1 MKKPRIRRISRNK
14 RKKKNVKARI
24 RRISTDKKR
33 RKSKPQITQI
43 NTDKQRNKIKNSQ
56 LITHNSK
63 LRTFQDIVFTL
74 QQFWA
79 KQGCVIFTPYNSE
92 VGAGTFNPATFLK
105 VLDKKPWRVCYIEP
119 SRRPRDG
126 RYAQNPL
133 RVQQFW
139 QMQVILKPTPNNIQ
153 DLYLKSIEA
162 LGISL
167 KKNDIRFI
175 EDDWESPT
183 LGAWG
188 LGWQVELN
196 GIEIT
201 QFTYFQ
207 QVGGLDLE
215 VIPVEITYGLERLSM
230 FIQNR
235 KAIFDVQWNKDFTW
249 GDIYRQNEVEFS
261 KYNFELA
268 DVGFHQEMFNK
279 FEEQAIN
286 LLEQGLVYP
295 GYDCVIKCSHVF
307 NMLEARG
314 AISVSE
320 RANYIA
326 RVRRLARQTALA
338 YIKSQEPAPAT

>member
-1 MKKPRIRRISRNK
+1 MKKQKMKTRKVKPRIHT
-14 RKKKNVKARI
+14 KKNELPVK
-24 RRISTDKKR
+24 
-33 RKSKPQITQI
+33 
-43 NTDKQRNKIKNSQ
+43 
-56 LITHNSK
+56 
-63 LRTFQDIVFTL
+63 TFQDIVFTL

-92 VGAGTFNPATFLK
+92 VGAGTFNPATFLR
-105 VLDKKPWRVCYIEP
+105 VLDKKLWWVCYIEP

-139 QMQVILKPTPNNIQ
+139 QMQVVLKPAPKNIQ

-215 VIPVEITYGLERLSM
+215 VIPVEITYGLERISM

-235 KAIFDVQWNKDFTW
+235 QSIFDVQWNKDYTW
-249 GDIYRQNEVEFS
+249 GDIYKQNEIEFS

-268 DVGFHQEMFNK
+268 DVEFHQSLFSKYEK
-279 FEEQAIN
+279 EAEQ

-307 NMLEARG
+307 NLLEARG

-320 RANYIA
+320 RTNYIT
-326 RVRRLARQTALA
+326 RVRRLARQAALA
-338 YIKSQEPAPAT
+338 YMKSKEKPDEKKTEG

>member
-1 MKKPRIRRISRNK
+1 M
-14 RKKKNVKARI
+14 ARI
-24 RRISTDKKR
+24 KTKNLKVRSKKSDI
-33 RKSKPQITQI
+33 KIT
-43 NTDKQRNKIKNSQ
+43 
-56 LITHNSK
+56 
-63 LRTFQDIVFTL
+63 TFQDIVFKL

-79 KQGCVIFTPYNSE
+79 KHDCVIFTPYNSE
-92 VGAGTFNPATFLK
+92 VGAGTFNPATFLR

-119 SRRPRDG
+119 SKRPRDG

-139 QMQVILKPTPNNIQ
+139 QMQVVLKPTPHNIQ

-215 VIPVEITYGLERLSM
+215 IIPVEITYGLERISM

-235 KAIFDVQWNKDFTW
+235 KSIFDVQWNKDYTW

-268 DVGFHQEMFNK
+268 DVEFYQNLFNK
-279 FEEQAIN
+279 YEKEAEK
-286 LLEQGLVYP
+286 LLAQGLVYP
-295 GYDCVIKCSHVF
+295 GYDCVIKCSHAF

-320 RANYIA
+320 RTNYIA
-326 RVRRLARQTALA
+326 RVRRLARQAAIA
-338 YIKSQEPAPAT
+338 YTKSQEEPVTQK